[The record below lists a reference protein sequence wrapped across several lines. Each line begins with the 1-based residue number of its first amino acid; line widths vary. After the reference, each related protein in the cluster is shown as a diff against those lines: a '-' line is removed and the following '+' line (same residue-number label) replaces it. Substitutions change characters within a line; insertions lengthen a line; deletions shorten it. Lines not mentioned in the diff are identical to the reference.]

1 MISRYSRKELV
12 NIWSEEN
19 KYKIW
24 LDVEIAAAQAMEKY
38 KIIPKGVSSV
48 VKKKGKINVNR
59 IHQIESR
66 VKHDVIAF
74 LTSIT
79 EKAGLNARYL
89 HQGMT
94 SSDVLDT
101 SFNIQLV
108 QSGKILLKDIDNI
121 LSVLKKKSFKYK
133 LTPCIGRSHGIH
145 AEPITFG
152 LKLAS
157 YFEEFKRNKIR
168 MQSAIHEISTCAI
181 SGAVGTFANI
191 DPRVEQYVSKK
202 LKLRPEPISTQ
213 IIPRDRH
220 AYYFSMLGIIA
231 GSIERVATEIR
242 HLQRSEV
249 YELQEFFSKD
259 QKGSSAMPHKK
270 NPILSENLTGL
281 SRIVR
286 SHVIPAL
293 ENIALWH
300 ERDISHS
307 SVERNI
313 GPDSNITLD
322 FALVRLANLLNN
334 MVVYPKRMIKNLNLT
349 NGVVFSQEVML
360 ELTKAGLT
368 REKAYRIVQKYA
380 KESISKDVNLIDLL
394 KKDKLISSKISEKKI
409 NDIFKFS
416 KHLKNINFI
425 FKRVFK
431 NEKR

>member
-12 NIWSEEN
+12 RIWSEEN

-24 LDVEIAAAQAMEKY
+24 LDVEVAAAEAMEKL
-38 KIIPKGVSSV
+38 KIIPRGVSKIV
-48 VKKKGKINVNR
+48 RKKGRINVKR
-59 IHQIESR
+59 IHQIENK

-79 EKAGLNARYL
+79 EKAGIKARYL

-108 QSGKILLKDIDNI
+108 QSGSMLLKDIDKI
-121 LSVLKKKSFKYK
+121 LNVLKKKAKKYK
-133 LTPCIGRSHGIH
+133 FTPCIGRSHGIH

-157 YFEEFKRNKIR
+157 FYEEFKRNKIR
-168 MQSAIHEISTCAI
+168 LERAINEVSTCAI

-191 DPRVEQYVSKK
+191 DPRVEIYVSKK

-220 AYYFSMLGIIA
+220 AYYFSVLGIIA

-281 SRIVR
+281 ARIVR
-286 SHVIPAL
+286 SHVTPAL

-322 FALVRLANLLNN
+322 FALVRLSNLLDN
-334 MVVYPKRMIKNLNLT
+334 MIVYPKNMLKNLNLT
-349 NGVVFSQEVML
+349 KGVIFSQELML
-360 ELTKAGLT
+360 ELTKSGLA
-368 REKAYRIVQKYA
+368 REKAYKIIQKHA
-380 KESISKDVNLIDLL
+380 KNSYSKNINLMELI
-394 KKDKLISSKISEKKI
+394 KTDKLIVSKISEKKL
-409 NDIFKFS
+409 NNIFRFS

-425 FKRVFK
+425 FRRVFK
-431 NEKR
+431 